1 MNDGLYKLIIED
13 IKNNISDENL
23 FTSIKSNLD
32 ALLNEIRT
40 KYENQINSY
49 SRTISNMEFKVETI
63 LDAIDDKCDEYDK
76 SDIFKLIINNL

>member
-1 MNDGLYKLIIED
+1 MNDGLYKLIIADLGHYIED
-13 IKNNISDENL
+13 DHIR
-23 FTSIKSNLD
+23 TSIIANLD